1 MIDHLTLHVSDVA
14 AGKAFFA
21 AALAPLGY
29 RPIVEHEGVTGFGA
43 QAPQFWLAGSASSPT
58 PIHLAFMAP
67 DHAAVDAFYEAAI
80 AAGGVDNGGPGLR
93 PHYHEN
99 YYAAFV
105 HDADGNNIEAVCHLP
120 A

>member
-1 MIDHLTLHVSDVA
+1 MFDHMTLHVSDFA

-29 RPIVEHEGVTGFGA
+29 RPVVEHEGVAAFGA
-43 QAPQFWLAGSASSPT
+43 QMPQFWLAGSTAPPT

-67 DHAAVDAFYEAAI
+67 DRAAVDAFYEAAI

-93 PHYHEN
+93 PQYHAD
-99 YYAAFV
+99 YYAAYV
-105 HDADGNNIEAVCHLP
+105 HDADGNNIEAVCHRP